1 MKKAIQ
7 INLAGAVFHIDEN
20 AYELLRE
27 YLNSVERKFSRDPGG
42 AEVIQDLES
51 RMAELFTEKL
61 KPHREVIS
69 LQDVREVLE
78 VLGGPSD
85 MGGSERNYRGDH
97 HSYRR
102 YRRMYRDDEDKTIGG
117 VCSGL
122 AYYFNIDPLLL
133 RVLFVIGLFIGFGF
147 LLYLILWI
155 ALPLAQTPE
164 QREEMR
170 KGSTFI

>member
-7 INLAGAVFHIDEN
+7 INLAGTVFHIDEN

-42 AEVIQDLES
+42 SEVIQDLES
-51 RMAELFTEKL
+51 RMAELFSEKL

-85 MGGSERNYRGDH
+85 MGGPERPYRGEH
-97 HSYRR
+97 RSYRR
-102 YRRMYRDDEDKTIGG
+102 YRRMYRDAEDKPVGG

-133 RVLFVIGLFIGFGF
+133 RILFVIGLLVGFGF
-147 LLYLILWI
+147 LLYLVLWI

-164 QREEMR
+164 QQQEMR
-170 KGSTFI
+170 SGSTFL